1 MEKTPTKRIT
11 PKTRKAYNKGMKPTF
26 EVLFAEIGQKTAEE
40 LSGKYGVSE
49 QTIQRWLSYYGL
61 IDASALLR
69 MPPKAELKTVFEKHG
84 IRDSAKHYGV
94 SMQTLKDWLFKIGVA
109 DRNYHSKPS
118 IKVPVERQE
127 YFLQQYYLGLMDYD
141 DIAEEIGI
149 SATSVQYWIRSEYD
163 VRYAA
168 GFKPTDEDLKAEAK
182 IMSVRELAEFYAV
195 DVNVIVT
202 WAILARVKL
211 EKGF

>member
-1 MEKTPTKRIT
+1 M

-26 EVLFAEIGQKTAEE
+26 EVLMNEIGKKTAEQ
-40 LSGKYGVSE
+40 LSKKYGVSE

-69 MPPKAELKTVFEKHG
+69 MPPKSDLKAVFEKHG

-109 DRNYHSKPS
+109 DRNYHYKPTV
-118 IKVPVERQE
+118 KVPIERRE
-127 YFLQQYYLGLMDYD
+127 YFLKQYYLGLMDYD
-141 DIAEEIGI
+141 DISEELGI
-149 SATSVQYWIRSEYD
+149 SVTSVQYWIRSEYD

-168 GFKPTDEDLKAEAK
+168 GFKPTDEELQAEAK
-182 IMSVRELAEFYAV
+182 TMSVRELAEYYAV

-202 WAILARVKL
+202 WAIIAGVKL